1 MTKRR
6 LSVLIAIPLLLGFFN
21 TPGRAVAESLPAPS
35 IQEGVFAAEIEP
47 GILRFEH
54 LEVVE
59 GLSENTILAIFQDHQ
74 GFLWFGTR
82 EGLNKFNGYD
92 FTIYKADPNDP
103 DSLSDS
109 WITDIAETADGA
121 LWVGTYYGGLNRFD
135 PVRGT
140 FEHFLPDEEAA
151 DALPGERVND
161 LFMDS
166 EGVLWVGTRNGLSR
180 LNPDGLGFSTFT
192 HDPDDNK
199 SISNNNVLSIYED
212 QTGRLWVGT
221 EDGLN
226 LLDRSTGAFR
236 SFLKGDPEGGS
247 EVYAIAD
254 AEEGELWVG
263 THDGLVSFNTL
274 NFVYQTFHARPED
287 PESLGSDLVN
297 DLYIDRSG
305 NLWIALDDA
314 GVNLLLQNEGYRI
327 KVARYPHEEYDS
339 NSLSHNSVHVIFED
353 AGGLLWFG
361 TNSGANKANP
371 ATHNFGLIQNNP
383 DDPNSPA
390 ANDITALAYDP
401 VGNFLWIGTAEDG
414 LDRVDLVSGEFTHFK
429 HVPGDENSLESD
441 QISLLHVGKFGTVY
455 VETKGGSL
463 EVFDALHQRFLP
475 LLDRSSDELGSV
487 TTTAITHDAQ
497 GRLWISQ
504 DNGEL
509 MQLSAAGGVMG
520 IYRLTQS
527 VAFLNPDTRIT
538 DIYVDE
544 SGMVWLGTDAQG
556 FVRFNPSEW
565 LYTQYTMD
573 GTSAGPS
580 QNNINVIFGDRDG
593 KLWLGTAG
601 GGLNQYDPV
610 SEQFVYYTA
619 DDGLPSN
626 RIMGIMDDEAGNLWL
641 STANGL
647 ARFDP
652 LTGDI
657 HTYET
662 RDGLQG
668 LNFNRKSF
676 TGLDDGMLLF
686 GGTSGLNAFYPE
698 SIRLN
703 DHIPP
708 VVITSVSLF
717 NEVLATDI
725 SDCSASLSLTYDQNF
740 LSFDFAALD
749 YAAPDKNQY
758 AYILEGLNEEWV
770 QAGNRRYAEY
780 PNLAWGTYIFRLL
793 GSNNDGVWNDTGA
806 CLMVDIEPP
815 FWARWWF
822 ITGVGLALGVAV
834 VFGYSW
840 RLRNIEDQRKKL
852 IEQVYERTQ
861 EIERRRLMASGLSEV
876 IRLLNTDQPLGKS
889 LEFITRQAVGLTA
902 ASKAAV
908 FKRQADRI
916 VVEASYP
923 LGETGTLDLTDPDSP
938 NARSLLES
946 VFLNRMLIYS
956 RIDSTTMQSNPNW
969 ELVSGEYRTV
979 ICVPLLIEEVV
990 YGGLVLY
997 YGEDRV
1003 FSPEEINLANTLA
1016 DQASL
1021 AIANDRLRT
1030 NVKDVAVAAERNRLA
1045 RDLHDAVT
1053 QTLFSTSLIA
1063 DVLPKI
1069 WRKNPDEGQRRLAE
1083 LGQLTK
1089 GALGEMR
1096 TLLIELRPSTLRD
1109 ADPVELFK
1117 HLTDAFSGRTGVIVD
1132 FRVEKS
1138 DECTLPVEVKD
1149 TFYRIAQEGLNN
1161 IFKHA
1166 QADRVCFCFTCTQE
1180 TVLLTIQ
1187 DDGQGFDRA
1196 EVPAGHL
1203 GMGIMTERAEAI
1215 GASLS
1220 LESQPG
1226 AGTLLRLEW
1235 HFSQNT
1241 IK

>member
-6 LSVLIAIPLLLGFFN
+6 FTALIGILLFLVSFNAPRQVLANPMTASIVQEG
-21 TPGRAVAESLPAPS
+21 AES
-35 IQEGVFAAEIEP
+35 AEIDP

-59 GLSENTILAIFQDHQ
+59 GLSENTILTIFQDHQ

-82 EGLNKFNGYD
+82 EGLNRYDGYD
-92 FTIYKADPNDP
+92 FTVYKADPNDP

-109 WITDIAETADGA
+109 WITDIVETPDGVI
-121 LWVGTYYGGLNRFD
+121 WVGTYYGGLNRFD
-135 PVRGT
+135 PLRGA
-140 FEHFLPDEEAA
+140 FEQFLPDELSS
-151 DALPGERVND
+151 DSLPGERIND
-161 LFMDS
+161 LFLDL
-166 EGVLWVGTRNGLSR
+166 EGTLWVGTRNGLIR
-180 LNPDGLGFSTFT
+180 LNPGGSGYTTFT
-192 HDPDDNK
+192 HDPENK
-199 SISNNNVLSIYED
+199 KSLSNNVVLSIFED
-212 QTGRLWVGT
+212 QKGRLWVGT

-226 LLDRSTGAFR
+226 LLDRTTGSFK
-236 SFLKGDPEGGS
+236 SFLKGDPDGGS
-247 EVYAIAD
+247 EVHAIAD
-254 AEEGELWVG
+254 AEDGELWVG
-263 THDGLVSFNTL
+263 THNGLVRFNTSRY
-274 NFVYQTFHARPED
+274 VYQIFHPKLGD
-287 PESLGSDLVN
+287 KESLGSDLIN
-297 DLYIDRSG
+297 DLYVDRSG
-305 NLWIALDDA
+305 HLWIALDDA
-314 GVNLLLQNEGYRI
+314 GVNLLIQNEGYQIR
-327 KVARYPHEEYDS
+327 VHRYPHKEYDS
-339 NSLSHNSVHVIFED
+339 NSLSHNCVHTIFED

-361 TNSGANKANP
+361 TNNGVNKVNP
-371 ATHNFGLIQNNP
+371 ATRNFGLIQNNP

-401 VGNFLWIGTAEDG
+401 TGNYLWIGTAENG
-414 LDRVDLVSGEFTHFK
+414 LDRMDLATGEFIHFK
-429 HVPGDENSLESD
+429 YIAGDENSLESN

-463 EVFDALHQRFLP
+463 EVFDPTNLSFLP
-475 LLDRSSDELGSV
+475 LLDESSDDLV
-487 TTTAITHDAQ
+487 TVSTTAMTHDAQ
-497 GRLWISQ
+497 GRLWLSK

-509 MQLSAAGGVMG
+509 LQLSAAGGVMG
-520 IYRLTQS
+520 IYRLKQS
-527 VAFLNPDTRIT
+527 AAFLEPDTRIT

-556 FVRFNPSEW
+556 FIRFNPSEW

-610 SEQFVYYTA
+610 SEQFVYYSA

-626 RIMGIMDDEAGNLWL
+626 RIMGIVDDEEGNLWL

-647 ARFDP
+647 AKFDP
-652 LTGDI
+652 LTGEI

-668 LNFNRKSF
+668 LNFNRRSF
-676 TGLDDGMLLF
+676 TRTNDGMLLF
-686 GGTSGLNAFYPE
+686 GGTSGMNAFYPE
-698 SIRLN
+698 SIQLN

-708 VVITSVSLF
+708 VVITSVSLY

-749 YAAPDKNQY
+749 YAAPDRNQY
-758 AYILEGLNEEWV
+758 AYILEGLNEELV
-770 QAGNRRYAEY
+770 YAGNRRYAEY
-780 PNLAWGTYIFRLL
+780 PNLAWGTYTFRLL
-793 GSNNDGVWNDTGA
+793 GSNNDEVWNATGA
-806 CLMVDIEPP
+806 CLMIDIEPP
-815 FWARWWF
+815 FWATWWF
-822 ITGVGLALGVAV
+822 IAGVGLALGVAV
-834 VFGYSW
+834 VVGYRW
-840 RLRNIEDQRKKL
+840 RLRNIEDQRQRL
-852 IEQVYERTQ
+852 VEQVYERTQ

-889 LEFITRQAVGLTA
+889 LEFIAKQAVGLTA
-902 ASKAAV
+902 ASKAAI
-908 FKRQADRI
+908 FRRQGDQ
-916 VVEASYP
+916 VDVEASYP
-923 LGETGTLDLTDPDSP
+923 LGETASLDLTDPDSP
-938 NARSLLES
+938 TARSLLES

-956 RIDSTTMQSNPNW
+956 RIDSQTMRSNLNW

-979 ICVPLLIEEVV
+979 ICVPLLIEDSV

-997 YGEDRV
+997 YGEDRI

-1069 WRKNPDEGQRRLAE
+1069 WRKNPDEGQKRLAE

-1132 FRVEKS
+1132 FKVEK
-1138 DECTLPVEVKD
+1138 DNDCDLPVEVKD

-1166 QADRVCFCFTCTQE
+1166 DANRVCFCFNCMQE

-1187 DDGQGFDRA
+1187 DNGQGFNRED
-1196 EVPAGHL
+1196 VPAGHL
-1203 GMGIMTERAEAI
+1203 GLGIMTERAEAI
-1215 GASLS
+1215 GAELS
-1220 LESQPG
+1220 LESNPG

-1235 HFSQNT
+1235 YFS
-1241 IK
+1241 